1 MSKQLRIS
9 LAAGV
14 VILSATLLAGLR
26 PEARA
31 EDKSAAPKVHFN
43 RDIRP
48 ILSNSCFKCHGPDLK
63 KGGLD
68 LQNRD
73 SATKPLRSGEPAVV
87 PGNSA
92 ESVLIRKITAEED
105 SDRMPPP
112 GKGERLKP
120 EQVARLRAW
129 IDQGAKWE

>member
-1 MSKQLRIS
+1 MCKQLRIS
-9 LAAGV
+9 LALGMLV
-14 VILSATLLAGLR
+14 LSGSLLAGMR

-31 EDKSAAPKVHFN
+31 EDKGTAAEVRFN

-92 ESVLIRKITAEED
+92 ESLLIRKIT
-105 SDRMPPP
+105 
-112 GKGERLKP
+112 
-120 EQVARLRAW
+120 
-129 IDQGAKWE
+129 